1 MNTTI
6 FYGVRFQFLGIPPKG
21 EQDGVIDNGIIVYG
35 FQFLGIPPKGEH
47 QSILSYL
54 GGWRP
59 FRVSNF

>member
-35 FQFLGIPPKGEH
+35 FQFLGIPPKGE
-47 QSILSYL
+47 QRRSNTRILTFWS
-54 GGWRP
+54 
-59 FRVSNF
+59 VSNF